1 MAIRKTIKENGQI
14 VIKKN
19 GGTKQKWN
27 KKDKVEALS
36 LLERNKFNL
45 TKTAEELNISKQTL
59 NYWKSELGDSIW
71 GTKKEQAEKKQRQD
85 IVSLRDKMEGE
96 TTDLAILK
104 AARKLQLNEGDL
116 LNSVYVAKF
125 TLMDKIVELT
135 KKSTNIKELAY
146 ALDIIQK
153 ADSGFLDK
161 DMQTEFSKRKN
172 SFMDMVKRQYPDVDL
187 DKVPAME
194 EADYEII
201 NDDKE

>member
-27 KKDKVEALS
+27 KKDKVEALL